1 MARPVI
7 VDAGP
12 LIAWLIAGDQHH
24 DWAID
29 QFAAL
34 PAGLLTCEPVLTEA
48 SLVIGYHGG
57 DPSAVME
64 LVNRRVLKIAFS
76 LDSESTTLLRLM
88 RRYRSVPM
96 SLADACLVRMSET
109 YEDSQVLT
117 TDSDF
122 HIYRRFGR
130 KLVPTISPQ

>member
-1 MARPVI
+1 MANHVL

-12 LIAWLIAGDQHH
+12 LVAWLVANDQHH
-24 DWAID
+24 NWAAG

-48 SLVIGYHGG
+48 SLLIEYHGG
-57 DPSAVME
+57 DPGVVME
-64 LVNRRVLKIAFS
+64 LVARGVLRIA
-76 LDSESTTLLRLM
+76 LVLQEEPATLVRLM
-88 RRYRSVPM
+88 RRYRNVPM
-96 SLADACLVRMSET
+96 SLADACLVRISELN
-109 YEDSQVLT
+109 EECQVLT

-130 KLVPTISPQ
+130 KVIPTILPL